1 MNKNIFMIFFTVFVV
16 AFLFLANSI
25 WMDRVYVKGSNTDVV
40 VKPTGDEENLI
51 NLPKRI
57 YNTAGMNML
66 IYYQNLV
73 GEKINDKFSLK
84 LKYDNASAQ
93 QKDYIQIQNGEP
105 GINTLSGEL
114 YNRGELSAVEDAEV
128 ITSEKRTS
136 LTKGLVIG
144 DSTVIT
150 NGNGYVTQRIIDNL
164 GSNVEL
170 VGTMGRGSNRFEG
183 RGGWS
188 TATYRTDE
196 LYNNIRNPFYNPE
209 KKDFDFKYYMDNQG
223 FSDLNFVII
232 NLGINDVIGYKS
244 RQEMVNNVDNIIANY
259 DHILKS
265 IQSYDSNIKI
275 AINLPIPPTDNE
287 EMFVNEFGNSLSQST
302 VKENNFLFVKHLIDY
317 YGKSQEIDLV
327 PIFMVVDTK
336 NNFESSAHPNANGY
350 RQIGDQITSY
360 LNSLK

>member
-1 MNKNIFMIFFTVFVV
+1 MFLFSVLVI

-25 WMDRVYVKGSNTDVV
+25 WVDRVYVNGDNLDIAT
-40 VKPTGDEENLI
+40 KPTGDEENLI
-51 NLPKRI
+51 NLPKKI
-57 YNTAGMNML
+57 YSTVGMNMHF
-66 IYYQNLV
+66 YYQNLV
-73 GEKINDKFSLK
+73 KDDVNDRYSLK
-84 LKYDNASAQ
+84 LKYENGNTQ
-93 QKDYIQIQNGEP
+93 QKDYLQIQNDEP
-105 GINTLSGEL
+105 GTRTLSGEL
-114 YNRGELSAVEDAEV
+114 YNRNELIAIEDAEV
-128 ITSEKRTS
+128 ITSEKRTN

-164 GSNVEL
+164 GSNVEF
-170 VGTMGRGSNRFEG
+170 VGTMGSGSNRFEG

-188 TATYRTDE
+188 SATYRTDE
-196 LYNNIRNPFYNPE
+196 LYNNTHNPFYNPE
-209 KKDFDFKYYMDNQG
+209 KKDFDFNYYMDNQG
-223 FSDLNFVII
+223 YSDINFVII

-244 RQEMVNNVDNIIANY
+244 KQEIVDNIDNIVANF

-302 VKENNFLFVKHLIDY
+302 VKENNFILVNHLIDY
-317 YGKSQEIDLV
+317 YGQSREIDLV

-336 NNFESSAHPNANGY
+336 NNFESSAHPNATGY

-360 LNSLK
+360 LNSLN